1 MPKRVDHEVRRRQIT
16 DALAR
21 ITSRGGLSA
30 ATFREVASEAGVSVA
45 LVQYYFGT
53 KADLLLATQQQ
64 LAQQV
69 AVRLRQRIEATPDDP
84 RERVRAIFAEFVPHD
99 DESRR
104 AMLLFV
110 AFYTASLTH
119 AGLARPEAQD
129 IPNALGAIV
138 AQALR
143 RGRLRAGVDPDQAA
157 LVLTLLIPALGQAVL
172 AGALTAADALAT
184 ADYELDRIFA
194 GGVRPKA
201 G

>member
-21 ITSRGGLSA
+21 ITARGGLSA

-64 LAQQV
+64 LASV
-69 AVRLRQRIEATPDDP
+69 VGARLRHRIEATPDDP
-84 RERVRAIFAEFVPHD
+84 RARVRAIFAEFVPHD
-99 DESRR
+99 DESRQ

-110 AFYTASLTH
+110 AFYTASLTQ

-129 IPNALGAIV
+129 IPDALGAIL

-143 RGRLRAGVDPDQAA
+143 RARLRPGVDPDRAA

-172 AGALTAADALAT
+172 GGALTSAGALAT

-194 GGVRPKA
+194 GPPRRKA

>member
-21 ITSRGGLSA
+21 ITARGGLSA

-64 LAQQV
+64 LASV
-69 AVRLRQRIEATPDDP
+69 VGARLRHRIEATPDDP
-84 RERVRAIFAEFVPHD
+84 RARGRAIFAAFVPQD

-110 AFYTASLTH
+110 AFYTASLTQ

-129 IPNALGAIV
+129 IPDPLAAI
-138 AQALR
+138 
-143 RGRLRAGVDPDQAA
+143 
-157 LVLTLLIPALGQAVL
+157 L
-172 AGALTAADALAT
+172 AGAPGRDRPRPGGAPRRAGRPPGRAAARGPPAPG
-184 ADYELDRIFA
+184 RGPRPGRA
-194 GGVRPKA
+194 GPHPAGACPRP
-201 G
+201 GRPRRRPHD

>member
-21 ITSRGGLSA
+21 ITARGGLSA

-64 LAQQV
+64 LARQV
-69 AVRLRQRIEATPDDP
+69 AVRLRHRIDATPDDP
-84 RERVRAIFAEFVPHD
+84 RARVRAIFAEFVPHD
-99 DESRR
+99 DESRQ

-110 AFYTASLTH
+110 AFYTASLTQ

-129 IPNALGAIV
+129 IPNALWAIV

-143 RGRLRAGVDPDQAA
+143 RDRLRSGVDPDQAA
-157 LVLTLLIPALGQAVL
+157 LVLTLLIPALGQSVL
-172 AGALTAADALAT
+172 GGALTTADALAT
-184 ADYELDRIFA
+184 ADYELDRIFEGPA
-194 GGVRPKA
+194 RRKA
-201 G
+201 E